1 MNIKKY
7 FRHENTSFRMNHT
20 DEDAIHLLGK
30 RLIALLPNRP
40 HDYIV
45 VCIGTDRSTGDAL
58 GPLTGTFLSELK
70 PKHLSVY
77 GTLHQPIHAMNLEE
91 SIDKIK
97 AKHRQPF
104 IIAVDACLGKRSSI
118 GQLILDN
125 GPLKPGAAFNKKLEP
140 VGDLQLIGVVN
151 ISGFMEHTI
160 LQNTRL
166 SLVTDMAKQLAF
178 LFNLLDQRL
187 TFPHYLP
194 LASLKKEES
203 I

>member
-7 FRHENTSFRMNHT
+7 FKQESLPFRANHH
-20 DEDAIHLLGK
+20 DINAVQQLEK
-30 RLIALLPNRP
+30 QLITLVPNRP
-40 HDYIV
+40 RDYIV

-58 GPLTGTFLSELK
+58 GPLTGTFLSEMK

-77 GTLHQPIHAMNLEE
+77 GTLHEPIHAMNLHD
-91 SIDKIK
+91 SINEIK
-97 AKHRQPF
+97 AKHRHPF
-104 IIAVDACLGKRSSI
+104 MIAVDACLGRRSSI

-140 VGDLQLIGVVN
+140 IGDLQLTGVVN
-151 ISGFMEHTI
+151 MSGFMEHTI

-166 SLVTDMAKQLAF
+166 SLVTDMAKQLAH
-178 LFNLLDQRL
+178 LINHLDQQL
-187 TFPHYLP
+187 TYQYSLP

-203 I
+203 M